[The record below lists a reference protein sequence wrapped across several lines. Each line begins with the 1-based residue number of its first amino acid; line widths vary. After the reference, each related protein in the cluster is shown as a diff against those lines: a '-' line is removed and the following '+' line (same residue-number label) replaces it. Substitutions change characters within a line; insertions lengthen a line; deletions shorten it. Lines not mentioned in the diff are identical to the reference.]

1 MSGTTAPIP
10 PISGNLTY
18 NLYTGIST
26 STQMSTAPTLRSSS
40 PNDTSTQMVSPS
52 PPSPTQGTRA
62 TSRMASERGTCSRF
76 AVPCTTHW
84 FHLPPST
91 CRICVGRHIANN
103 SIFIEAAILL
113 WAFNFAP
120 GKDANGNIVLP
131 STTECEND
139 SLVMYVP
146 RFLPTW
152 NTQLILALRWP
163 HSRPRPYACSITP
176 RSPDIESAIAHAM
189 EMHSIVA

>member
-84 FHLPPST
+84 FHLPPPQHAES
-91 CRICVGRHIANN
+91 VSG
-103 SIFIEAAILL
+103 AILRTTASSL
-113 WAFNFAP
+113 KPPSSSGHSTLPPARTQTATSCSRAP
-120 GKDANGNIVLP
+120 L
-131 STTECEND
+131 
-139 SLVMYVP
+139 
-146 RFLPTW
+146 
-152 NTQLILALRWP
+152 
-163 HSRPRPYACSITP
+163 
-176 RSPDIESAIAHAM
+176 SAKM
-189 EMHSIVA
+189 TVSSCMFPVFCRLGTLN